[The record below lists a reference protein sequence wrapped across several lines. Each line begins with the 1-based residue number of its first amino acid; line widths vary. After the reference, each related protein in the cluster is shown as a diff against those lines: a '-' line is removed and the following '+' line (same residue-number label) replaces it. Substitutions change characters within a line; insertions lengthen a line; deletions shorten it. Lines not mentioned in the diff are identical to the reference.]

1 MPIVRLLE
9 DAEATGK
16 AREVFDDIKATK
28 GVDFV
33 PNVWRSLAVDPD
45 HLESCWLRVKKI
57 MADGALDRRTKEII
71 AVAVSITN
79 GCEYCVNS
87 HSATLQKLG
96 EPFGVRLEVDAAM
109 NQQLEPGVIV
119 AKPWLPGRT
128 QLSKLVEQYQQ
139 PVRRSANGTYVL
151 LKR

>member
-1 MPIVRLLE
+1 MPIVALLE
-9 DAEATGK
+9 DAQATGK

-28 GVDFV
+28 GIDFV
-33 PNVWRSLAVDPD
+33 PNIWRALAVDPD

-87 HSATLQKLG
+87 HSAALQKLG
-96 EPFGVRLEVDAAM
+96 LSQQGLAEAIAVTELFNAM
-109 NQQLEPGVIV
+109 NRVAEAHQIEPD
-119 AKPWLPGRT
+119 
-128 QLSKLVEQYQQ
+128 
-139 PVRRSANGTYVL
+139 VRPTPDGWQT
-151 LKR
+151 

>member
-33 PNVWRSLAVDPD
+33 PNIWRSLAVDPD

-96 EPFGVRLEVDAAM
+96 LTEQGIAEVVAVTELFNAM
-109 NQQLEPGVIV
+109 NRVAVAYQIEPD
-119 AKPWLPGRT
+119 
-128 QLSKLVEQYQQ
+128 
-139 PVRRSANGTYVL
+139 VRPAPDGWNAD
-151 LKR
+151 